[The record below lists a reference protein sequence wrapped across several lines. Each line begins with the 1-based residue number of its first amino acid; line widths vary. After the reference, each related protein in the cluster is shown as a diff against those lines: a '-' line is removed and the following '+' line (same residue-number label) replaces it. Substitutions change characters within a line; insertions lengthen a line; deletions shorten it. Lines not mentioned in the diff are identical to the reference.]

1 MIELIIS
8 FFLSTG
14 LFVLVGKL
22 LVSQAHKLENIFIQ
36 DAESQ
41 ILEIKQLNS
50 NKIEGYKQSFQNT
63 QSSIQD
69 SMNLSQESLELLTE
83 KIETRQKKTELVL
96 GEIKEI
102 ELQHKEILKKE
113 KDIISNAIEVLE
125 KKVNK
130 SQDDLKQE
138 IIKDMD
144 LKTRASCQTD
154 LTYYVERTKKFQ
166 ERVSNDILKSTIQ
179 RVTAESSVDKSSRIL
194 KMPSKNSFQRIL
206 KDPSILELICQTLG
220 VEIEPL
226 ERDYSFRVSS
236 FIMWNSEIA
245 KKVLSKMALSFKFD
259 ASKLEATIEAAK
271 KEFQRHLI
279 SVGKKALA
287 ELGLKDQSPYVCEIV
302 GRLNYRTSYG
312 QNILK
317 HSFETAYL
325 CSLIAA
331 QLGANQKVA
340 LLGGFFHDVGKALD
354 QEVEGSHD
362 ILGMEFLKENGF
374 PFEIYHPAHSHH
386 HAVEIETLEA
396 QIVIIGDKLSASRQ
410 GARTESMEMYLQ
422 RVQGLERIAKEEK
435 LVQKSFAV
443 SAGREIRA
451 YLNNNQSK
459 DADMSKVASNMVE
472 KIQDELV
479 YPGKI
484 KVNIIREFAST
495 SIANKK

>member
-14 LFVLVGKL
+14 LFVLAGKL
-22 LVSQAHKLENIFIQ
+22 LVSQAHKLEKIFIQ
-36 DAESQ
+36 DAQDQ
-41 ILEIKQLNS
+41 ILEIKELNS

-69 SMNLSQESLELLTE
+69 NMNLSQESLELLSQ
-83 KIETRQKKTELVL
+83 KLETRQKKTELVSN
-96 GEIKEI
+96 EIKEL
-102 ELQHKEILKKE
+102 ELQHKEILEKE
-113 KDIISNAIEVLE
+113 KDIISSAIKVLE

-130 SQDDLKQE
+130 SKEDLKQE

-166 ERVSNDILKSTIQ
+166 ERVSNNILKSTIQ

-206 KDPSILELICQTLG
+206 KDPSILEIICQTLG

-331 QLGANQKVA
+331 QLGADQKVA

-422 RVQGLERIAKEEK
+422 RVQGLERIAREEK

-459 DADMSKVASNMVE
+459 DSDMSKVASNMAQ
-472 KIQDELV
+472 KIQEELV

-484 KVNIIREFAST
+484 KVNIIREFTST

>member
-1 MIELIIS
+1 MFELLIS
-8 FFLSTG
+8 FIASTG
-14 LFVLVGKL
+14 LFVVFGKILVAQTK
-22 LVSQAHKLENIFIQ
+22 KLEGILYK
-36 DAESQ
+36 DSQ
-41 ILEIKQLNS
+41 NQIVEFQEEN
-50 NKIEGYKQSFQNT
+50 NQKIEAYKDGFQNIKE
-63 QSSIQD
+63 SIQET
-69 SMNLSQESLELLTE
+69 MNISSESLDLLTQ
-83 KIETRQKKTELVL
+83 KIESRKEKTESVL
-96 GEIKEI
+96 KIVN
-102 ELQHKEILKKE
+102 ELEKKHQEILKKE
-113 KDIISNAIEVLE
+113 KELVSSSIEVLE

-130 SQDDLKQE
+130 SKDDLKKE

-144 LKTRASCQTD
+144 LKTRASNQTD

-166 ERVSNDILKSTIQ
+166 ERVSNNILKSTIQ

-206 KDPSILELICQTLG
+206 KDPAILEVISKTLG

-226 ERDYSFRVSS
+226 EREYSFRVSS

-259 ASKLEATIEAAK
+259 ASKLEATIQSAK
-271 KEFQRHLI
+271 QEFQRHLI

-287 ELGLKDQSPYVCEIV
+287 KLGLKDQKPYVCEIV

-362 ILGMEFLKENGF
+362 VLGMEFLKENGF

-386 HAVEIETLEA
+386 HAVEIETIEA

-422 RVQGLERIAKEEK
+422 RVKGLERIAKEEK

-451 YLNNNQSK
+451 YLNNHQSK
-459 DADMSKVASNMVE
+459 DSDMSKVASNMVH
-472 KIQDELV
+472 KIQEELI

-484 KVNIIREFAST
+484 KVNIIREFVST

>member
-1 MIELIIS
+1 MIEFIIS
-8 FFLSTG
+8 FFSTSVIFVVLG
-14 LFVLVGKL
+14 KVLVD
-22 LVSQAHKLENIFIQ
+22 QTRKLEEVLHQNSKNQ
-36 DAESQ
+36 VE
-41 ILEIKQLNS
+41 EINS
-50 NKIEGYKQSFQNT
+50 NSKQNKLNLYKKFE
-63 QSSIQD
+63 SIK
-69 SMNLSQESLELLTE
+69 ESLSEGIQISLDSLTLLEE
-83 KIETRQKKTELVL
+83 KINSRKQRVEKSNN
-96 GEIKEI
+96 EI
-102 ELQHKEILKKE
+102 EVHNKEYTDLLSKQDTLISSVNQLLENKVGTSKE
-113 KDIISNAIEVLE
+113 
-125 KKVNK
+125 
-130 SQDDLKQE
+130 DLKNQ
-138 IIKDMD
+138 IINEYDQ
-144 LKTRASCQTD
+144 KTKASCQTE
-154 LTYYVERTKKFQ
+154 LTYFVERTKKFQ
-166 ERVSNDILKSTIQ
+166 ERVSNNILKSTIQ

-206 KDPSILELICQTLG
+206 KDPSILEVICQTLG
-220 VEIEPL
+220 VEIEPI
-226 ERDYSFRVSS
+226 EREYSFRVSS

-245 KKVLSKMALSFKFD
+245 KKVLSKMALSFRFD
-259 ASKLEATIEAAK
+259 ASKLQQTIESAQK
-271 KEFQRHLI
+271 DFQRHLI

-287 ELGLKDQSPYVCEIV
+287 KLGLKDQSPRVCEIV

-325 CSLIAA
+325 CSLVAA
-331 QLGANQKVA
+331 HLGANQKVA

-362 ILGMEFLKENGF
+362 VLGMEFLKENGF

-410 GARTESMEMYLQ
+410 GARTESMEMYIQ

-435 LVQKSFAV
+435 LIQKSFAV

-451 YLNNNQSK
+451 YLNNNASK
-459 DADMSKVASNMVE
+459 DSDMQKVALNMVN
-472 KIQDELV
+472 KIEDELV

-484 KVNIIREFAST
+484 KVNIIREFVST